1 MKNTIDKYEVKVAVP
16 NKYPDGQVVSRLT
29 LSSTTIPNKIVEIEF
44 PYHPDYQAAN
54 ITAEI
59 VGNDLTTNG
68 DVDIEFRN
76 VDNLFAL
83 NSTRICP
90 FCGSMLLSLFETAN
104 SAIYCFNPFCFVDIQ
119 TQFCY
124 TIRRLE
130 LSLTEEEIKCC
141 LRLIECMSMRSPN
154 ILNLYDILVN
164 INTNTYNLR
173 MGESTI
179 MYSLLCK
186 LKQFIGRC
194 TVSKFLMLINIPET
208 FDEDIYGLDICFNK
222 VEDFYFEMMNYRS
235 MGSRLPLYNSNLMN
249 LIYSNLQVNKYFVEL
264 FFKYRKEIDIH
275 LTT

>member
-1 MKNTIDKYEVKVAVP
+1 MKNTIDRYEVSSAVP
-16 NKYPDGQVVSRLT
+16 VKYPDGQVVSKLV
-29 LSSTTIPNKIVEIEF
+29 LNSTTIDNGYTEIEF

-59 VGNDLTTNG
+59 VGNDSVSNG
-68 DVDIEFRN
+68 DVEIKFYN

-83 NSTRICP
+83 DSARICP
-90 FCGSMLLSLFETAN
+90 FCGGILLSLFETTN
-104 SAIYCFNPFCFVDIQ
+104 SAVYCFNPFCFVDIQ

-124 TIRRLE
+124 TIRRLG
-130 LSLTEEEIKCC
+130 LSLSEEEIRCC
-141 LRLIECMSMRSPN
+141 LRLIECMSVRSPN
-154 ILNLYDILVN
+154 LLNLYDILAN

-173 MGESTI
+173 MSESTV

-186 LKQFIGRC
+186 FKQFINNC
-194 TVSKFLMLINIPET
+194 TVSKFLRLVNIPET
-208 FDEDIYGLDICFNK
+208 FDEDIHGLDICFDN

-264 FFKYRKEIDIH
+264 FFNYRKEINNH
-275 LTT
+275 PNV